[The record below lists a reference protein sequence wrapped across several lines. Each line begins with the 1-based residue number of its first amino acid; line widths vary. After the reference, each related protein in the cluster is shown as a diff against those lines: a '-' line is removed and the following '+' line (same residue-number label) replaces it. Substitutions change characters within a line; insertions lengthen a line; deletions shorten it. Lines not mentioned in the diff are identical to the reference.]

1 MITATRLEFVKTDG
15 EGVKWWRAVLTA
27 TEEPTSLEISGA
39 DADNVNDELG
49 FAAGSVLIAPASNYI
64 ALEDGV
70 FTLKSSG
77 GGGGGG
83 QPGIKSISVYSL
95 SDGAWVDVTS
105 YCTFSPEP
113 PITDLIPF
121 DTGGY
126 TPVQIVMAGAPD
138 DNYRAM
144 VFPMDGCSLST
155 ESESY
160 DVDLP
165 VELDFTI
172 AGGTAALDEIA
183 VFSGPIESGTSPVS
197 LVHITVTT
205 DTPK

>member
-70 FTLKSSG
+70 FTMKSSG

-83 QPGIKSISVYSL
+83 DLIGIESIRIGF
-95 SDGAWVDVTS
+95 DDTEVTGFF
-105 YCTFSPEP
+105 TFSPEMP
-113 PITDLIPF
+113 YSWD
-121 DTGGY
+121 GGEISIIANCADAVDGDY
-126 TPVQIVMAGAPD
+126 YVIVKPTSTCKLAYD
-138 DNYRAM
+138 DNGEWSWLA
-144 VFPMDGCSLST
+144 PGGT
-155 ESESY
+155 Y
-160 DVDLP
+160 DVMISMENGNAYVP
-165 VELDFTI
+165 ELLLSDGNNEASVYISLTNI
-172 AGGTAALDEIA
+172 
-183 VFSGPIESGTSPVS
+183 SP
-197 LVHITVTT
+197 
-205 DTPK
+205 K